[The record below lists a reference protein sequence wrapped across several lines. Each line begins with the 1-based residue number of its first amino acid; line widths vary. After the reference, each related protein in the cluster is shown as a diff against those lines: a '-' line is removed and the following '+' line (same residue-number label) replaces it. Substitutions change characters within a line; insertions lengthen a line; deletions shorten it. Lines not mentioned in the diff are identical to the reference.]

1 MNTPAIQSFSRSFC
15 FTPVNREYAIHVVPV
30 YVCVLYSTW
39 SKILTV
45 FPSRPFLGTT
55 RQSLTR
61 FATPVNR
68 EYAVHV
74 V

>member
-1 MNTPAIQSFSRSFC
+1 MRL
-15 FTPVNREYAIHVVPV
+15 R
-30 YVCVLYSTW
+30 TW

-45 FPSRPFLGTT
+45 FPSRPFLGTL

-61 FATPVNR
+61 FVTPVNR